1 MQFDIKDYPDEYLMH
16 CKTEEEAKDF
26 CCYLRNVGRCWR
38 GGSPY
43 ENTKWEIYGSK
54 TVYNFNCGTYGN
66 IECYR
71 KDVYTILEW
80 EDFMNKTFTK
90 ADLKTGDIIKRR
102 NGSTEIVI
110 LELDVCLC
118 KTGFNSLSSIH
129 NDLTYGRGCEQ
140 SDVVAVRRPKNAN
153 QCQFAAFDLELGDLV
168 YDRER
173 DTVVEMT
180 MEEICAALGKTVKI
194 VKEK

>member
-1 MQFDIKDYPDEYLMH
+1 MKFNIENYPGKYVMH
-16 CKTEEEAKDF
+16 CKTKEEARSF
-26 CCYLRNVGRCWR
+26 CDYLKSIGRAWCTGRSYDDISW
-38 GGSPY
+38 GYYGA
-43 ENTKWEIYGSK
+43 NTIYCFNSGTLSD
-54 TVYNFNCGTYGN
+54 VNFAKSQN
-66 IECYR
+66 
-71 KDVYTILEW
+71 YTILEW

-110 LELDVCLC
+110 LELDVCVC
-118 KTGFNSLSSIH
+118 KKGFNRLSSIN
-129 NDLTYGRGCEQ
+129 NDLTYDRYDQ

-153 QCQFAAFDLELGDLV
+153 QCQFAAFDLELGDIV

-173 DTVVEMT
+173 DSVVEMT
-180 MEEICAALGKTVKI
+180 MEEICAALGKTIKI